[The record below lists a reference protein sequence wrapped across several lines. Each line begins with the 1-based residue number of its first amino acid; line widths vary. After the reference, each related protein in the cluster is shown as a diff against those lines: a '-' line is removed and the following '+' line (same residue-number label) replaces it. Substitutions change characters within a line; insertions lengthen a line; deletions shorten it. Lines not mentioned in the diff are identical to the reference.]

1 MDGTAVSFSCGNGAN
16 TILPVVGFIGLGVMG
31 RSMAGHIHAA
41 GYPLHVYTR
50 TKSRAED
57 LVAKGALWCDTIGEL
72 AARSDV
78 VITMVGFPKD
88 VEEVYLGEGG
98 ILASVRRG
106 CCVVDMTT
114 SSPELAVRIY
124 DEASRRGVAALDAP
138 VSGGDIGAR
147 EARLSIMVGGDE
159 EAYRR
164 ILPLFQVMGKNIV
177 YQGKAGSGQHA
188 KMANQIVI
196 ASQMMGVCE
205 ALAYAEKAGLDP
217 RNVLAS
223 IEHGAAGSWTLSK
236 LGPRMLSGDFEPGFY
251 VKHFIKDMR
260 IALASAEELKLDTP
274 GLRTSLGLYER
285 LAREGGEN
293 EGTQALFKLY
303 RR

>member
-1 MDGTAVSFSCGNGAN
+1 MDETAVSFGCGDGAGAS
-16 TILPVVGFIGLGVMG
+16 LPVVGFIGLGVMG

-41 GYPLHVYTR
+41 GYPLCVYNR
-50 TKSRAED
+50 TESRAEE
-57 LVAKGALWCDTIGEL
+57 LVAKGALWCDTVGEL

-78 VITMVGFPKD
+78 VITIVGFPRD
-88 VEEVYLGEGG
+88 VEEVYFGEGG

-114 SSPELAVRIY
+114 SSPELAVRIHG
-124 DEASRRGVAALDAP
+124 EASKRGVEALDAP
-138 VSGGDIGAR
+138 VSGGDLGAR

-164 ILPLFQVMGKNIV
+164 MLPLFQVMGKNIV

-223 IEHGAAGSWTLSK
+223 IEGGAAGSWTLSK

-260 IALASAEELKLDTP
+260 IALASAEELHLDAP

-285 LAREGGEN
+285 LAGEGGEN